1 MEQVLNQQLL
11 TENLDA
17 LAIPYTKEQ
26 LSALEQY
33 AALLVEWNQ
42 KMNLTA
48 ITSPDGIA
56 VLHFADSLTLMKSL
70 NLSHGARVLDVGTG
84 AGFPAIPLKIFCPQ
98 ADLTMMD
105 SLNKR
110 LTFLS
115 QVLNHLSLQGTLL
128 HARAEE
134 AAHQPKMREQFD
146 VVTARADAALPV
158 LCEYCLPF
166 VKVGGVFAAMKGPS
180 CGEELDA
187 AQSAIAKLGGKIEGM
202 DEYTLSD
209 GSRRFIALIRKVKPT
224 EDKYPRHGSK
234 IAKKPL

>member
-1 MEQVLNQQLL
+1 MEQFLNRQLF
-11 TENLDA
+11 TENLDT
-17 LAIPYTKEQ
+17 LGIEYSSQQ
-26 LSALEQY
+26 LSALERY

-56 VLHFADSLTLMKSL
+56 VLHFADSLTLLKSVTPAA
-70 NLSHGARVLDVGTG
+70 GQRVLDVGTG
-84 AGFPAIPLKIFCPQ
+84 AGFPAIPLKLFCPDV
-98 ADLTMMD
+98 DLTMMD

-115 QVLNHLSLQGTLL
+115 TVLGELHLQGSLL

-134 AAHQPKMREQFD
+134 AAHQKNMREQFD
-146 VVTARADAALPV
+146 LVTARAVAALPV

-180 CGEELDA
+180 CKEELDA
-187 AQSAIAKLGGKIEGM
+187 AASAITKLGGRVERV

-224 EDKYPRHGSK
+224 QDKYPRHGSK